1 VPFLFLL
8 ASVGMVL
15 NALVTE
21 PVDTGITFAIILA
34 GVPAYFAWRAWSA
47 RSGRELAADERR

>member
-1 VPFLFLL
+1 
-8 ASVGMVL
+8 MVL

-21 PVDTGITFAIILA
+21 PADTGITFGIILA

-47 RSGRELAADERR
+47 RSGQELAADERR